1 MILSKFIPTFWSY
14 MARKQSRRRQTRT
27 ADELR
32 VELVPV
38 LTSSEDKQSRTEAV
52 NKIIGLMVMN
62 IHKRGRPRKES
73 GEDKNVA

>member
-14 MARKQSRRRQTRT
+14 MARKQSRRRQART

-38 LTSSEDKQSRTEAV
+38 SDSSGRTSERSRE
-52 NKIIGLMVMN
+52 IQFLVMKLVLLGN
-62 IHKRGRPRKES
+62 RRGRPPKQE
-73 GEDKNVA
+73 EEILNAA